1 MFASEGLAVWD
12 KEMRKEAKCEYPS
25 EVSRVLTTK
34 LSLRDA
40 LVPIWAN
47 PRDGEEVD
55 ERMVKIK
62 ADLLS
67 ELAAVCTPYQ
77 RTVLLVSNLNVC
89 VN

>member
-1 MFASEGLAVWD
+1 MAVWD

-25 EVSRVLTTK
+25 KVSRVLTTK
-34 LSLRDA
+34 LSRRGA

-67 ELAAVCTPYQ
+67 ELAAVRTHYR
-77 RTVLLVSNLNVC
+77 RTVLLVSDSECVC
-89 VN
+89 

>member
-1 MFASEGLAVWD
+1 MAVWD

-25 EVSRVLTTK
+25 EVSRVLMTK

>member
-1 MFASEGLAVWD
+1 
-12 KEMRKEAKCEYPS
+12 MRKEAKCEYPS
-25 EVSRVLTTK
+25 GVSRVLTTK
-34 LSLRDA
+34 LSLWDS

-67 ELAAVCTPYQ
+67 ELAAVRTSYQ
-77 RTVLLVSNLNVC
+77 RTILLVSNLDAC
-89 VN
+89 